1 VKASGGDDFSCLG
14 HVPSRGCC
22 LALEENIF
30 PSLSDAVREERQVMN
45 AAEVSPEDRSMPLE
59 RDGHEDDPS
68 LLVASNAPST
78 NDVSCGKERAY
89 IPLRQACCPHGLVRF
104 LSHSQQKSI

>member
-1 VKASGGDDFSCLG
+1 
-14 HVPSRGCC
+14 
-22 LALEENIF
+22 
-30 PSLSDAVREERQVMN
+30 MN